1 MKKFLRRLSSAVLNI
16 LLTISA
22 IIFVILLIG
31 YIQVRA
37 FDKEYPSMIGYTA
50 FQVAS
55 GSMLNTIHVDD
66 IVIVNLK
73 NEKDIFNEQDIIV
86 FKQDDNIITHRI
98 VKIDSNG
105 EITTKGDANNTED
118 EPITEDKIIGKVVKI
133 IPNIAIWK
141 RVLTSPEILF
151 LIILTIIIWGIGIM
165 MISKDEK
172 E

>member
-1 MKKFLRRLSSAVLNI
+1 M
-16 LLTISA
+16 
-22 IIFVILLIG
+22 
-31 YIQVRA
+31 
-37 FDKEYPSMIGYTA
+37 D
-50 FQVAS
+50 
-55 GSMLNTIHVDD
+55 
-66 IVIVNLK
+66 VNLK